1 MELGIQT
8 IQGYLIAR
16 PMPLD
21 DMAEW
26 ATAHRPD

>member
-8 IQGYLIAR
+8 IQGDLTAR